1 MIGQTISRPPRPHG
15 HGDKYVISMIT
26 IRLAHGDNTCEG
38 GVEPTENIYKIRGR
52 TVVRHI
58 FSFPNT
64 QNVVLSVLSVATL
77 RVEFTTKASM
87 G

>member
-38 GVEPTENIYKIRGR
+38 GVEPTENIYKIRECA
-52 TVVRHI
+52 VARHL
-58 FSFPNT
+58 FSFLNS
-64 QNVVLSVLSVATL
+64 QNVVISVLSVTTL
-77 RVEFTTKASM
+77 RVASKVCRM
-87 G
+87 P